1 MSVKIRLSDVEIDE
15 IVTSLDMKKANQATE
30 SVHAHLIEK
39 LKSQLSGIELYP
51 EMLGEFKKNIIR
63 QFFTSKISPG
73 ENVGIL
79 IAQSIGEK
87 QTQMSIAY
95 DECVYIIK
103 NGTMLENVKIG
114 EFIDNYIVSNKSRLV
129 ELENSSNVISTQDD
143 ELYVPSVSKTGNT
156 SFKKLTMLS
165 RHKPNGSLF
174 KIYTD
179 TGHTVLSTGSHS
191 LLTKDK
197 GGNVVPIKASNVTV
211 GTKMPILR
219 DGLPLLQDNDV
230 SSLSGA
236 MAKVLGIYLRCG
248 ALKHDVVQ
256 FTITS
261 ENDRRD
267 ILNYINSNT
276 HVLYTEKSETEVY
289 VMDKYLRLFIKS
301 CKSITLYILSNYN
314 KEAMYHF
321 LTGVLPVEYA
331 ESEKSYIHVNNRD
344 GKFIN
349 DFALI
354 IKTCFPSLKF
364 KISPTRITLKAA
376 DFKLALKP
384 KKRGLSRFFSSTFNR
399 SRGSAIRWVDI
410 LKIKEIKE
418 ENYKFNYVY
427 DFSVDDDETFML
439 SNGLFVHNTLNTFHT
454 TGLTV
459 NTVVTGVPRLLELM
473 NTTKEPKLSSCTINF
488 KYSDTIKNIID
499 IRNYI
504 GNALKC
510 TTVNSLIDEYNVV
523 DLKDIRDNWWLR
535 DLPQGNLADKVLRI
549 QFSHKKVYEGRIC
562 LSAMVDKI
570 NSTFED
576 IFVISSSINECILDI
591 FILDKDSITLPQK
604 QISYIN
610 DENKY
615 SVFLEEIVL
624 KKFEKF
630 AISGIPKI
638 NDFMIYTVTPGK
650 EWGVST
656 EGSNLKGIM
665 ECDLFE
671 PNTIVS
677 NNMWEIY
684 HTLGIEAAREFLIN
698 EFINVISSDGTFI
711 NKCHVYLLVDFM
723 TFKGDI
729 SSISRY
735 SLRNKTSPLARSSFE
750 ESIENFLKS
759 GIFTEV
765 DNMKSISSNIMTG
778 KLSHTGTG
786 ICDLL
791 VDNTVYFKEDCEKKK
806 IDNVYKIVNDWL
818 VEGTNDN
825 VNNTL
830 VMLPTIFERDEEEIA
845 A

>member
-1 MSVKIRLSDVEIDE
+1 MSVKIRLSDVEMDDI
-15 IVTSLDMKKANQATE
+15 ITSLNMKKANQATE
-30 SVHAHLIEK
+30 SVYLHVIEK
-39 LKSQLSGIELYP
+39 LRQQLSKVELYP
-51 EMLGEFKKNIIR
+51 EMLTEFKNNIIR
-63 QFFTSKISPG
+63 QFFTSKVSAG

-95 DECVYIIK
+95 DEHVYIK
-103 NGTMLENVKIG
+103 NGATLEHVKMG
-114 EFIDNYIVSNKSRLV
+114 EFIDNYILNNKDRLV
-129 ELENSSNVISTQDD
+129 QLDNDSSVIST
-143 ELYVPSVSKTGNT
+143 EHEHFFVPSVSKSGQV

-165 RHKPNGSLF
+165 RHKPNGGLF
-174 KIYTD
+174 RIYTN
-179 TGHTVLSTGSHS
+179 TGHTVLCTGSHS
-191 LLTKDK
+191 LLTKDRFN
-197 GGNVVPIKASNVTV
+197 NVVPIKASDVTL
-211 GTKMPILR
+211 GTKMPVLGGWR
-219 DGLPLLQDNDV
+219 DVIKDNG
-230 SSLSGA
+230 SSLSDT
-236 MAKVLGIYLRCG
+236 MARLLGIYLRCG
-248 ALKHDVVQ
+248 IVANDVVQ

-261 ENDRRD
+261 EKDRRD
-267 ILNYINSNT
+267 ILTYINSNGK
-276 HVLYTEKSETEVY
+276 VLYVDKSATEMF
-289 VMDKYLRLFIKS
+289 VMDKYLHLFIKS
-301 CKSITLYILSNYN
+301 CKSILLYMISNYDKDTLYN
-314 KEAMYHF
+314 F

-331 ESEKSYIHVNNRD
+331 ESKKSFISVSNRD
-344 GKFIN
+344 PQFIH
-349 DFALI
+349 DFGLL
-354 IKTCFPSLKF
+354 IKTCLPSMPF
-364 KISPTRITLKAA
+364 KISPTKLSFKVV
-376 DFKLALKP
+376 DFKLAL
-384 KKRGLSRFFSSTFNR
+384 RARTGWRLFFNR
-399 SRGSAIRWVDI
+399 ASGSSIRWVDVH
-410 LKIKEIKE
+410 KIKQVE
-418 ENYKFNYVY
+418 EKDYTFDDVY
-427 DFSVDDDETFML
+427 DFSVDGDETFML

-473 NTTKEPKLSSCTINF
+473 NTTKEPKMSSCTIHF

-510 TTVNSLIDEYNVV
+510 TTVNSLVDEYNVV
-523 DLKDIRDNWWLR
+523 NLKDIRGNWWLR
-535 DLPQGNLADKVLRI
+535 ELPPANFAERVLRI
-549 QFSHKKVYEGRIC
+549 QFSHKKIYEGRIC
-562 LSAMVDKI
+562 LSSMVDKI

-576 IFVISSSINECILDI
+576 IFVVSSSINECILDI

-604 QISYIN
+604 QISYVN
-610 DENKY
+610 EDNKY
-615 SVFLEEIVL
+615 DVFLEEIVL

-638 NDFMIYTVTPGK
+638 NDFMIYTGTPGK

-656 EGSNLKGIM
+656 EGSNMKGIM
-665 ECDLFE
+665 ECDLFD

-791 VDNTVYFKEDCEKKK
+791 VDNTVYFTEDCSKKQ
-806 IDNVYKIVNDWL
+806 IDSVYKIVNDWL
-818 VEGTNDN
+818 VQDTNDE

-830 VMLPTIFERDEEEIA
+830 VMLPTIFERDDEFTR
-845 A
+845 

>member
-1 MSVKIRLSDVEIDE
+1 MNVKIRLSDVQVDD
-15 IVTSLDMKKANQATE
+15 IVASLETKKANQATE
-30 SVHAHLIEK
+30 SVYNHLIKK
-39 LKSQLSGIELYP
+39 LRLQLSGVELYP
-51 EMLGEFKKNIIR
+51 EMFEEFKKNIIR
-63 QFFTSKISPG
+63 QFFTSKVSAG

-95 DECVYIIK
+95 DECVYIK
-103 NGTMLENVKIG
+103 NGNTLENVKMG
-114 EFIDNYIVSNKSRLV
+114 EYIDNYILYNKESVV
-129 ELENSSNVISTQDD
+129 ELDHGSCIISTEDKN
-143 ELYVPSVSKTGNT
+143 LFVPSVSKHGHI

-165 RHKPNGSLF
+165 RHKPNGSMF
-174 KIYTD
+174 KIKTD
-179 TGHTVLSTGSHS
+179 SGHTVLCTGSHS

-197 GGNVVPIKASNVTV
+197 LNNVVPIKACNVTV
-211 GTKMPILR
+211 GTKMPIL
-219 DGLPLLQDNDV
+219 DAWQDVFINTSS
-230 SSLSGA
+230 SSLSEP
-236 MAKVLGIYLRCG
+236 MAKILGIFLRCG
-248 ALKHDVVQ
+248 AIKKDVVQ
-256 FTITS
+256 FTVTS

-267 ILNYINSNT
+267 ILKYVQSNT
-276 HVLYTEKSETEVY
+276 SVLHVDKSPTEMY
-289 VMDKYLRLFIKS
+289 VMDKYLLLFIKS
-301 CKSITLYILSNYN
+301 CKSIPLFMISNYN
-314 KEAMYHF
+314 KDTVYNF

-331 ESEKSYIHVNNRD
+331 ESKKNFVSVSISDAQFVND
-344 GKFIN
+344 LGLVLKVG
-349 DFALI
+349 L
-354 IKTCFPSLKF
+354 PSLNF
-364 KISPTRITLKAA
+364 KISSKKLSFKVD
-376 DFKLALKP
+376 DFKSALK
-384 KKRGLSRFFSSTFNR
+384 KSQKGGGWGCFSFNCSRSNK
-399 SRGSAIRWVDI
+399 IRWVDI
-410 LKIKEIKE
+410 CEMNEVE
-418 ENYKFNYVY
+418 EKDYAFDYVY
-427 DFSVDDDETFML
+427 DFSVHGNETFML

-488 KYSDTIKNIID
+488 KYSDTIRNIID

-510 TTVNSLIDEYNVV
+510 TTVNSLIDEYHVV
-523 DLKDIRDNWWLR
+523 DLKDIRGNWWLR
-535 DLPQGNLADKVLRI
+535 DLQQGNIADKVLRI
-549 QFSHKKVYEGRIC
+549 QMSHKKMYEGRIC
-562 LSAMVDKI
+562 LSSMVEKI

-610 DENKY
+610 DDNKY
-615 SVFLEEIVL
+615 DVFLEEIVL

-665 ECDLFE
+665 ECDLFD

-791 VDNTVYFKEDCEKKK
+791 VDNTVYFKEDCSKKK
-806 IDNVYKIVNDWL
+806 IDSVYKIVNDWL
-818 VEGTNDN
+818 VDDTSDD

-830 VMLPTIFERDEEEIA
+830 VMLPTIFERDDEFA
-845 A
+845 R